1 MTFYLIIHYLKEQ
14 LSFNNI
20 RTAFLPE
27 ICHVTW
33 NKVCRYDTS
42 TVFLSLLQP
51 DSCGKH
57 TPNTNLTFLLTF
69 ALCGLAGKGQDLL
82 AEVLPLFI
90 AQVGIAGEQSARL
103 QVSTHAVKENTRKH
117 RNLTSLLTAGNNV
130 ILLPE
135 SVISPLLV
143 HSKTRNRVGLWL
155 YKC

>member
-1 MTFYLIIHYLKEQ
+1 MTFYFIINYLKEQ
-14 LSFNNI
+14 LSFNNV
-20 RTAFLPE
+20 RTAFLAQ

-42 TVFLSLLQP
+42 IVFLSLLQP
-51 DSCGKH
+51 DSCAKH

-103 QVSTHAVKENTRKH
+103 QVSTHTVKENTHTRQKN
-117 RNLTSLLTAGNNV
+117 RNLTSLLTAGNI
-130 ILLPE
+130 ILLPK

-143 HSKTRNRVGLWL
+143 HSKTRNMF
-155 YKC
+155 